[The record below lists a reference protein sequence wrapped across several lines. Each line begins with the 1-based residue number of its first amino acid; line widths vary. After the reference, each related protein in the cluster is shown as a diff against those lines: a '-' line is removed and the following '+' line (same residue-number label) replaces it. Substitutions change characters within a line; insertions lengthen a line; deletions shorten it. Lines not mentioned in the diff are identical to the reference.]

1 MPELP
6 EVETVRRT
14 LEPLVLNLPIVDVE
28 VLYPRILQNVD
39 VGEFQR
45 SLVGSSFESLE
56 RRGKYLLF
64 GLSSKRC
71 MVVHL
76 RMTGRLIAASN
87 GDVPLEKHTAFV
99 FRFSDSSE
107 LRFSDQRKFATI
119 HLLTWDNLDEI
130 RGLRELGPE
139 PLEDEFTPGLLGE
152 ILAGRKAPI
161 KSILLDQR
169 RIAGLGN
176 IYADEALF
184 VAQIHPARPG
194 GDLSWVEI
202 EKLHSAIRA
211 VLIDAVENQGTTF
224 RDYRTGTG
232 TEGSFQN
239 KLQVYG
245 RKGEPCPRCGETL
258 LHQRIGGR
266 TSVFCPVCQGDGSS

>member
-14 LEPLVLNLPIVDVE
+14 LEPLILYLPIVDVE

-39 VGEFQR
+39 SVEFQR
-45 SLVGSSFESLE
+45 ALIGSRFESLA

-64 GLSSKRC
+64 GTSSNLC

-76 RMTGRLIAASN
+76 RMTGRLIAASSA
-87 GDVPLEKHTAFV
+87 DVPFEKHTAV
-99 FRFSDSSE
+99 IFSFSGGSE

-119 HLLTWDNLDEI
+119 HLRPWDRLDEI
-130 RGLRELGPE
+130 RGLREMGPE
-139 PLEDEFTPGLLGE
+139 PLDDEFTPGALGE
-152 ILAGRKAPI
+152 VLSGRKAPI
-161 KSILLDQR
+161 KSLLLDQR

-184 VAQIHPARPG
+184 AAKIHPARPG
-194 GDLSWVEI
+194 GDLSWAEI
-202 EKLHSAIRA
+202 ENLHAAIRT
-211 VLIDAVENQGTTF
+211 VLTDAVENQGTTF

-232 TEGSFQN
+232 AEGSFQN
-239 KLQVYG
+239 KLKVYG
-245 RKGEPCPRCGETL
+245 RKGEPCLRCGEIL
-258 LHQRIGGR
+258 VHQRIGGR
-266 TSVFCPVCQGDGSS
+266 TSVFCPACQGDGT